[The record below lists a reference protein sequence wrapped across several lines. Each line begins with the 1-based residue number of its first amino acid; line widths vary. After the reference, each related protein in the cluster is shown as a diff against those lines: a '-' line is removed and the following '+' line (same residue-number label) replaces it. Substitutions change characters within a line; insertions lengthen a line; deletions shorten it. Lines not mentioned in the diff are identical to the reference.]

1 METYSMVKSKLYQS
15 LNQILV
21 PKTKLFKILFSWD
34 MDSENLSANQINKYK
49 DKLRW
54 ITRIVQSY

>member
-1 METYSMVKSKLYQS
+1 MVKSKLYQS
-15 LNQILV
+15 LNQILA